1 VTKAFLNRPV
11 LATVSSILILIAGL
25 VVIPALPISQYPQ
38 IAPPVVTVTATYTGA
53 SPQAVE
59 AQVTTPLEQA
69 VNTVQGLRY
78 LSSTS
83 AQGVSTITC
92 TFNLGVN
99 LDIAAADVQNAVQ
112 SSLGLLPSTVQQLG
126 IQVAKN
132 SGAFVMG
139 IALTS
144 TDKSLDTLT
153 MSNYAQINITN
164 NLTRVPGV
172 SQVIIFGQRQYAMRI
187 WLNPI
192 KLQQE
197 GLDATDVVNALQE
210 QNAAI
215 AAGSI
220 GSPPAAQNQPY
231 TYTVNALTQL
241 SDPSQFSAII
251 LRANPNGGY
260 VRLADVAR
268 VELGAESY
276 TTELSFDGTSKVVG
290 LGVLQYPSANAL
302 DVSRRVIGEMQQLAP
317 QFPTG
322 MHWTVAFDV
331 TTYVNESIKEVLLT
345 LLLSILLVI
354 GVIFLFLQHPKSTL
368 IPAATIPVSLIGTF
382 FVMQLF
388 GFTINTITLFGLTLA
403 TGLVVDDAIVVIENI
418 ARHMEM
424 NKGKQSGVASAAEA
438 MREIQSAVVASSL
451 VLLAV
456 FLPVGFLPGTTGQ
469 IYKQFALTIAAS
481 ITISLFM
488 ALTLAPVLSA
498 RLLSGEY
505 ESRLG
510 FFRAFNAGFA
520 RFRDWYGRV
529 LPTMFRRRWPVAIGF
544 AFALLFTLFLVAR
557 TPQGFLPDE
566 DLGYFIILVQAPEG
580 TSLQGERA
588 IASKAAAIIRAQPE
602 IEHLFDVGGFSFS
615 GSSPNRGIMFA
626 LFTPWADRKSPS
638 WCQLVFLFSHPTAC
652 ISHNAF
658 AVEQRLNYAF
668 YSQIPEAQ
676 IFAFNPPAINGVGN
690 FGGFQFELEDRGNVG
705 LPTMMNTAY
714 GIMGAAAKDPRL
726 MNVFT
731 QYRINSPQIEADIDR
746 NKAKSIGVS
755 LSDIFTTME
764 VDLGSLYVNNFT
776 YLNRSWQVDVQADAP
791 YRNTVAS
798 LGDLY
803 VHSASA
809 PGTSVVPNTIASP
822 EPGSGASATTST
834 GGVMTPLSALMS
846 AKQVLGPPII
856 THYNL
861 YRNIELSGSNAPGV
875 STGTAITAMQQLA
888 QRVMPKGVSYEWTGL
903 QLDQIAAGPLTI
915 EIFIL
920 ALVFVFLVLSAQ
932 YESYIDPLIVL
943 LAVPTALL
951 GALLFINLR
960 HLPIPFLFDPS
971 LSQDVYAQVGYVML
985 IGLASKSA
993 ILIVEFAN
1001 QQLREGATIVQ
1012 AAMRAAQT
1020 RLRPILMTSIAFVI
1034 AVVPLVF
1041 ASGAGEA
1048 ARHSLGTVVFGGM
1061 LMSTVLNLGIT
1072 PVLYV
1077 IIKSLEPRGG
1087 RPQRDGQ
1094 TRGEVA
1100 SEPIAPR
1107 VGV

>member
-1 VTKAFLNRPV
+1 MTKAFLNRPV
-11 LATVSSILILIAGL
+11 LATVASILILIAGL

-112 SSLGLLPSTVQQLG
+112 SSLGLLPATVQQLG

-192 KLQQE
+192 KLQQQ

-220 GSPPAAQNQPY
+220 GSPPAPKNQPY
-231 TYTVNALTQL
+231 TYTVNAVTQL
-241 SDPSQFSAII
+241 SDPSQFADII

-268 VELGAESY
+268 IELGAQSY
-276 TTELSFDGTSKVVG
+276 TTDLRFDGSSKVVG

-302 DVSRRVIGEMQQLAP
+302 DVSRRVIAEMTQLAP

-322 MHWTVAFDV
+322 MHWDVAFDV

-345 LLLSILLVI
+345 LLLSIALVI
-354 GVIFLFLQHPKSTL
+354 GVIFLFLQNPKSTL

-382 FVMQLF
+382 FIMQLF

-418 ARHMEM
+418 ARHMEL
-424 NKGKQSGVASAAEA
+424 NKGRQSGVASAAEA

-456 FLPVGFLPGTTGQ
+456 FIPVGFLPGTTGQ

-498 RLLSGEY
+498 RLLTGEY
-505 ESRLG
+505 ESRLA
-510 FFRAFNAGFA
+510 FFRAFNTGFK
-520 RFRDWYGRV
+520 RFRDWYSRL
-529 LPTMFRRRWPVAIGF
+529 LPTIFRHRWPVAIGF
-544 AFALLFTLFLVAR
+544 ALALLATLLLVSR

-566 DLGYFIILVQAPEG
+566 DLGYFITLVQAPEG
-580 TSLQGERA
+580 TSLEGERA
-588 IASKAAAIIRAQPE
+588 VAKKAEAIIRAQPE
-602 IEHLFDVGGFSFS
+602 VKHLFDVGGFSFS

-626 LFTPWADRKSPS
+626 LLTPWGDRKSPA
-638 WCQLVFLFSHPTAC
+638 WCQLIFLFAHPDAC

-668 YSQIPEAQ
+668 YSQIPQAQ

-705 LPTMMNTAY
+705 LNNMMNTTYAM
-714 GIMGAAAKDPRL
+714 MGAAAKDPRL
-726 MNVFT
+726 QNVFT
-731 QYRINSPQIEADIDR
+731 QFRINSPQIESDIDR

-776 YLNRSWQVDVQADAP
+776 YLNRSWQVQVQADAP
-791 YRNTVAS
+791 FRNSVSS
-798 LGDLY
+798 LGQLY
-803 VHSASA
+803 VHSSSA
-809 PGTSVVPNTIASP
+809 PGTSVIPSVVATP
-822 EPGSGASATTST
+822 EPGLAATATTAT

-846 AKQVLGPPII
+846 IKPVLGPPII

-875 STGTAITAMQQLA
+875 STGSAIQAMQQIA
-888 QRVMPKGVSYEWTGL
+888 AKVMPKGVSFEWTGL

-915 EIFIL
+915 EIFLL

-960 HLPIPFLFDPS
+960 HFPIPFLFDPT

-1001 QQLREGATIVQ
+1001 QQLRQGASIVQ
-1012 AAMRAAQT
+1012 AALRAAQT
-1020 RLRPILMTSIAFVI
+1020 RLRPILMTSIAFII
-1034 AVVPLVF
+1034 AVLPLVF

-1077 IIKSLEPRGG
+1077 IIKSLEPQGG
-1087 RPQRDGQ
+1087 RVRGDGQ

-1100 SEPIAPR
+1100 IEKPSAPL
-1107 VGV
+1107 GV

>member
-1 VTKAFLNRPV
+1 V
-11 LATVSSILILIAGL
+11 
-25 VVIPALPISQYPQ
+25 
-38 IAPPVVTVTATYTGA
+38 
-53 SPQAVE
+53 
-59 AQVTTPLEQA
+59 
-69 VNTVQGLRY
+69 
-78 LSSTS
+78 
-83 AQGVSTITC
+83 
-92 TFNLGVN
+92 
-99 LDIAAADVQNAVQ
+99 
-112 SSLGLLPSTVQQLG
+112 
-126 IQVAKN
+126 
-132 SGAFVMG
+132 
-139 IALTS
+139 
-144 TDKSLDTLT
+144 
-153 MSNYAQINITN
+153 N
-164 NLTRVPGV
+164 NLERVPGV

-187 WLNPI
+187 WLNPV
-192 KLQQE
+192 KLAQE
-197 GLDATDVVNALQE
+197 GLDATDVVSALQE
-210 QNAAI
+210 QNAAV

-220 GSPPAAQNQPY
+220 GAPPAPKNQPY

-241 SDPSQFSAII
+241 SDPTQFANIV

-268 VELGAESY
+268 IELGAQSY
-276 TTELSFDGTSKVVG
+276 STELRFDGSNQVVG
-290 LGVLQYPSANAL
+290 LGVLQYPTANAL
-302 DVSRRVIGEMQQLAP
+302 DVSRKLRAEMAQLAP

-322 MHWTVAFDV
+322 MQWTVAFDV
-331 TTYVNESIKEVLLT
+331 TTFVNESIKEVVLT
-345 LLLSILLVI
+345 LLMSIVLVI
-354 GVIFLFLQHPKSTL
+354 LVIFVFLQHPKSTL

-388 GFTINTITLFGLTLA
+388 HFSINTITLFGLTLA

-418 ARHMEM
+418 ARHMEL

-456 FLPVGFLPGTTGQ
+456 FVPVGFLPGTTGQ

-505 ESRLG
+505 ESKLA
-510 FFRAFNAGFA
+510 FFRWFNSNFK
-520 RFRDWYGRV
+520 RFRDWYARA
-529 LPTMFRRRWPVAIGF
+529 LPNMFRRRWPVAAVFVG
-544 AFALLFTLFLVAR
+544 ALLITLLLAAR

-566 DLGYFIILVQAPEG
+566 DLGYFITLVQTPEG
-580 TSLQGERA
+580 TSLEGETA
-588 IASKAAAIIRAQPE
+588 IAQKAEAIINAQPE
-602 IEHLFDVGGFSFS
+602 VQHIFDVGGFSFS
-615 GSSPNRGIMFA
+615 GSSPNRGIMFT
-626 LFTPWADRKSPS
+626 LLKPWGDRKSPA
-638 WCQLVFLFSHPTAC
+638 WCQLIFLFAHPPACTSHS
-652 ISHNAF
+652 IF
-658 AVEQRLNYAF
+658 ALEQRLNYAF
-668 YSQIPEAQ
+668 YSQIPQAQ

-705 LPTMMNTAY
+705 LPALMNTAY
-714 GIMGAAAKDPRL
+714 AMMGGAAKDPRL

-731 QYRINSPQIEADIDR
+731 QFRINSPQIESNIDR

-764 VDLGSLYVNNFT
+764 VNLGSLYVNNFT
-776 YLNRSWQVDVQADAP
+776 YLNRSWQVIVQADAP
-791 YRNTVAS
+791 YRNNLGALGKIFVHPSAAS
-798 LGDLY
+798 TSLLP
-803 VHSASA
+803 SAVPTPPP
-809 PGTSVVPNTIASP
+809 PGPT
-822 EPGSGASATTST
+822 SATSAT
-834 GGVMTPLSALMS
+834 GAVMVPLSALMS
-846 AKQVLGPPII
+846 VNQVLGPPVIS
-856 THYNL
+856 HYNL
-861 YRNIELSGSNAPGV
+861 YRNIELNGSNAPGT
-875 STGTAITAMQQLA
+875 STGSAIAAMQQLA
-888 QRVMPKGVSYEWTGL
+888 AQVMPRGVSFEWTGL

-920 ALVFVFLVLSAQ
+920 ALIFVFFVLSAQ

-960 HLPIPFLFDPS
+960 HFPIPFLFDPT

-993 ILIVEFAN
+993 ILIVEFGN
-1001 QQLREGATIVQ
+1001 QQLRQGATIVQ

-1034 AVVPLVF
+1034 AVIPLVF
-1041 ASGAGEA
+1041 ATGAGEA

-1077 IIKSLEPRGG
+1077 IIKSFELRGSRAG
-1087 RPQRDGQ
+1087 SDGQ
-1094 TRGEVA
+1094 SR
-1100 SEPIAPR
+1100 APSR
-1107 VGV
+1107 EEAVSPPVGV

>member
-11 LATVSSILILIAGL
+11 LAAVCSLIILIAGL
-25 VVIPALPISQYPQ
+25 VVMPAMAVSQYPQ

-83 AQGVSTITC
+83 AQGSSSITC

-112 SSLGLLPSTVQQLG
+112 SSLGQLPATVQQLG
-126 IQVAKN
+126 ITVAKN

-144 TDKSLDTLT
+144 SNKNLDKLA
-153 MSNYAQINITN
+153 MSNYAQLNIVN
-164 NLTRVPGV
+164 DLTRVPGV

-187 WLNPI
+187 WLNPV
-192 KLQQE
+192 KLQQQ
-197 GLDATDVVNALQE
+197 GLDASDVVSALQE
-210 QNAAI
+210 QNAEV

-220 GSPPAAQNQPY
+220 GSPPAPVNQPY

-241 SDPSQFSAII
+241 SDPAQFANII

-268 VELGAESY
+268 IELGAQSY
-276 TTELSFDGTSKVVG
+276 TTDLRFDGQSEVVG
-290 LGVLQYPSANAL
+290 LGVLQYPTANAI
-302 DVSRRVIGEMQQLAP
+302 DVSRRVIGAMQQLAP
-317 QFPTG
+317 QFPPG
-322 MHWTVAFDV
+322 MHWDVAFDV
-331 TTYVNESIKEVLLT
+331 TTYVNESIKEVVLT
-345 LLLSILLVI
+345 LLLSIGLVI
-354 GVIFLFLQHPKSTL
+354 LVIYVFLQHPRSTL

-456 FLPVGFLPGTTGQ
+456 FVPVGFLPGTTGQ

-505 ESRLG
+505 ESKAA
-510 FFRAFNAGFA
+510 FFRLFNARFQ
-520 RFRDWYGRV
+520 RFRDWYGRA
-529 LPTMFRRRWPVAIGF
+529 LPNMFRRRWLVGGVFVA
-544 AFALLFTLFLVAR
+544 ALLVTLFLASR

-566 DLGYFIILVQAPEG
+566 DLGYFITLVQTPEG
-580 TSLQGERA
+580 TSLEGEQR
-588 IASKAAAIIRAQPE
+588 IANKAEAIIRSQPE
-602 IEHLFDVGGFSFS
+602 IQHLFDVGGFSFS
-615 GSSPNRGIMFA
+615 GSAPNRGIMFA
-626 LFTPWADRKSPS
+626 LLTPWGDRKSPA
-638 WCQLVFLFSHPTAC
+638 WCQLIFLFAHPAACTSH
-652 ISHNAF
+652 SAF

-668 YSQIPEAQ
+668 YSQIPQAQ

-690 FGGFQFELEDRGNVG
+690 FGGFQFELEDRGNIG
-705 LPTMMNTAY
+705 LTNLMNTTYA
-714 GIMGAAAKDPRL
+714 IMGAAAKDPRL
-726 MNVFT
+726 QNVFT
-731 QYRINSPQIEADIDR
+731 QFRINSPQIESNIDR

-755 LSDIFTTME
+755 LQDVFTTME

-798 LGDLY
+798 LGNLY
-803 VHSASA
+803 VHSSTA
-809 PGTSVVPNTIASP
+809 PAINVAPSVVPTP
-822 EPGSGASATTST
+822 PPGLATTGTTAT
-834 GGVMTPLSALMS
+834 GTVMTPLSALMQIH
-846 AKQVLGPPII
+846 QVLGPPII
-856 THYNL
+856 SHYNL
-861 YRNIELSGSNAPGV
+861 YRNIELSGSNAPGT
-875 STGTAITAMQQLA
+875 STGTAIQAMQQITA
-888 QRVMPKGVSYEWTGL
+888 SVMPKGVSFEWTGL
-903 QLDQIAAGPLTI
+903 QLDQIAAGPLTV

-920 ALVFVFLVLSAQ
+920 ALIFVFLVLSAQ

-960 HLPIPFLFDPS
+960 HFPIPFLFDPT

-1001 QQLREGATIVQ
+1001 QQLRNGASIVQ

-1034 AVVPLVF
+1034 AVIPLVF
-1041 ASGAGEA
+1041 ATGAGEA

-1061 LMSTVLNLGIT
+1061 LMSTILNLGIT

-1077 IIKSLEPRGG
+1077 IIKSFELRGSRAG
-1087 RPQRDGQ
+1087 RDGQ
-1094 TRGEVA
+1094 SRGELQQDSVA
-1100 SEPIAPR
+1100 PP

>member
-1 VTKAFLNRPV
+1 VTKVFLSRPV
-11 LATVSSILILIAGL
+11 LAAVCSLLILIAGL
-25 VVIPALPISQYPQ
+25 VVLPAMAVSQYPQ
-38 IAPPVVTVTATYTGA
+38 IAPPVVTVSAIYTGA

-78 LSSTS
+78 ISSTS
-83 AQGVSTITC
+83 AQGASTITC

-112 SSLGLLPSTVQQLG
+112 SSLGQLPATVQQLG
-126 IQVAKN
+126 ITVAKN

-144 TDKSLDTLT
+144 DNKNLDTLT
-153 MSNYAQINITN
+153 MSNYAQLNIVN
-164 NLTRVPGV
+164 DLSRVPGV

-187 WLNPI
+187 WLNPV

-197 GLDATDVVNALQE
+197 GLDASDVVSALQE
-210 QNAAI
+210 QNAEV

-220 GSPPAAQNQPY
+220 GSPPAPANQPY

-241 SDPSQFSAII
+241 SDPSQFANII

-268 VELGAESY
+268 IELGAQSY
-276 TTELSFDGTSKVVG
+276 TTDLRFDGQSQTVG
-290 LGVLQYPSANAL
+290 LGVLQYPTANAI
-302 DVSRRVIGEMQQLAP
+302 DVSRRVIATMQQLAP
-317 QFPTG
+317 QFPAG
-322 MHWTVAFDV
+322 MHYDVAFDV

-345 LLLSILLVI
+345 LLLSIGLVI
-354 GVIFLFLQHPKSTL
+354 LVIFVFLQHARSTL

-418 ARHMEM
+418 ARHMEL

-456 FLPVGFLPGTTGQ
+456 FVPVGFLPGTTGQ

-498 RLLSGEY
+498 RLLTGES
-505 ESRLG
+505 ESKAA
-510 FFRAFNAGFA
+510 FFRFFNYHFQ
-520 RFRDWYGRV
+520 RFRDWYARV
-529 LPTMFRRRWPVAIGF
+529 LPNLFRRRWAVAGVF
-544 AFALLFTLFLVAR
+544 VGALLVTLFLVSK

-566 DLGYFIILVQAPEG
+566 DLGYFITLVQTPEG
-580 TSLQGERA
+580 TSLQGEQK
-588 IASKAAAIIRAQPE
+588 IAQQAEAIIRSQPE
-602 IEHLFDVGGFSFS
+602 VQHLFDVGGFSFS
-615 GSSPNRGIMFA
+615 GSAPNRGIMFA
-626 LFTPWADRKSPS
+626 LLTPWGDRKSPS
-638 WCQLVFLFSHPTAC
+638 WCQLIFLFAHPAAC
-652 ISHNAF
+652 IQHNAF

-668 YSQIPEAQ
+668 YSQIPQAQ

-705 LPTMMNTAY
+705 LPTLMNTTYAM
-714 GIMGAAAKDPRL
+714 MGAAAKDPRL
-726 MNVFT
+726 QNVFT
-731 QYRINSPQIEADIDR
+731 QFRINAPQIESNIDR

-755 LSDIFTTME
+755 LQDVFTTME

-791 YRNTVAS
+791 FRNSVAS
-798 LGDLY
+798 LGNLY
-803 VHSASA
+803 VHSSSA
-809 PGTSVVPNTIASP
+809 PGTAVVPSSIASP
-822 EPGSGASATTST
+822 APGDATSGTTST
-834 GGVMTPLSALMS
+834 GSVMTPLSSLMQIR
-846 AKQVLGPPII
+846 QVLGPPII
-856 THYNL
+856 SHYNL
-861 YRNIELSGSNAPGV
+861 YRNIELSGSNAPGT
-875 STGTAITAMQQLA
+875 STGTAIQAMQQIA
-888 QRVMPKGVSYEWTGL
+888 THVMPKGVGFEWTGL

-920 ALVFVFLVLSAQ
+920 ALIFVFFVLSAQ

-960 HLPIPFLFDPS
+960 HFPIPFLFDPT

-1001 QQLREGATIVQ
+1001 QQMRQGASIVQ

-1034 AVVPLVF
+1034 AVTPLVF
-1041 ASGAGEA
+1041 ATGAGEA

-1061 LMSTVLNLGIT
+1061 LMSTILNLGIT

-1077 IIKSLEPRGG
+1077 IIKSFELRGSHAGGDGQARGG
-1087 RPQRDGQ
+1087 VQQ
-1094 TRGEVA
+1094 
-1100 SEPIAPR
+1100 EPTPSQ